1 MNEQEHPQMDGGGD
15 APGIG
20 TVRGLA
26 LIGIV
31 WGCMLLVMA
40 APVDWV
46 VSLAIFGAAIWIALI
61 GLTVKILCGLF
72 PPAEPQPPPPSRKGR
87 RKRCAT

>member
-1 MNEQEHPQMDGGGD
+1 MDGGGD

-20 TVRGLA
+20 TMRGLA
-26 LIGIV
+26 LIGTV

-46 VSLAIFGAAIWIALI
+46 VSLAIICASIWIALI
-61 GLTVKILCGLF
+61 VVSLQILCVLF
-72 PPAEPQPPPPSRKGR
+72 PPSEPQPPPPSRKGR
-87 RKRCAT
+87 KKRRAI